1 MARIIVTTDERERSD
16 ARVMMDEQQLRPDHL
31 SDEHAQLMQRLGW
44 TVVNAQ
50 PRSVGWRANA
60 RPGRPP
66 GGAGA

>member
-16 ARVMMDEQQLRPDHL
+16 ARVIMDEQLSPDHL

-60 RPGRPP
+60 RRGRPS